1 MAGQKNPDVELLFG
15 VAGGGSVDGES
26 GKLIKEQLESI
37 ISSINSKP
45 MPIKVEIDDSSIK
58 AIKQE
63 LQKVTDAAK
72 VSVKVSKSA
81 ATSNSSNTKSEP
93 VKPKGSNSQAK
104 AIKADSAEAQ
114 NAITKIN

>member
-58 AIKQE
+58 AIKRYTRSGFCRYSLE
-63 LQKVTDAAK
+63 NDFH
-72 VSVKVSKSA
+72 VS
-81 ATSNSSNTKSEP
+81 
-93 VKPKGSNSQAK
+93 
-104 AIKADSAEAQ
+104 
-114 NAITKIN
+114 

>member
-1 MAGQKNPDVELLFG
+1 MGLPAPSFIYKGRWLNGRTKNPDVELLFG

-45 MPIKVEIDDSSIK
+45 MPIKVKIDDSSIK

-72 VSVKVSKSA
+72 VSVKVSKST
-81 ATSNSSNTKSEP
+81 ATSNSNNTK
-93 VKPKGSNSQAK
+93 VNL
-104 AIKADSAEAQ
+104 
-114 NAITKIN
+114 